1 MSTRQMWVQTVA
13 AGGEAGMAS
22 SESMAETTAG
32 AGEKQPTIMEPP
44 NDLIYGWNWKESM
57 PNAVISQL
65 TTFLGLWAIE
75 RDYSNSHLE
84 KEKNP
89 RVRYWKDLISKGYEL
104 SSQIESLVD
113 YGDGKKEPPRILPI
127 NKDYTCKIDGTP
139 VKYLPALPNIAQV
152 LTKDAKGGVG
162 VDRISL
168 QKPYSST
175 FTIDITLTIANA
187 YEMMEQSSFWRFFT
201 PGQWFLL
208 TLGWQD
214 EGLGYYNPAS
224 HLDSGVLAQRFVDFP
239 TKTVIPPII
248 DPHTQKLNEFFWDI
262 DTTSSRY
269 LFPAFG
275 FWQSFLC
282 QLSFPS
288 FTLEGSSMHGS
299 IKLYTPG
306 AFVDKQL
313 KTGQLSAG
321 VSKFINENK
330 DTVGSS
336 WSVQKADMDFEKGD
350 YSPDGIEAKQMQT
363 IKLGGALEA
372 IIRTHNSILMREMS
386 TMNAQN
392 TLIYFSQTKDVK
404 IGDPMPAPLVDGVGP
419 EGKCNFWIGVSN
431 DFGEP
436 SAPKGTEDEENK
448 KLTLKDGKTIPI
460 QQISATHV
468 NQVRDHLMHREEYK
482 VQGVYWMEADQKNF
496 QQAYNKK
503 LKTLYE
509 KIETIADIPLH
520 YMTFKKFFE
529 DNKALNFED
538 FLQKFCD
545 QFLKE
550 QTGFYFELYKDQSN
564 IRYLSFSDQ
573 FYKQAIQ
580 HGRGKVAQ
588 RVGMPALEFNKFI
601 LDEFRWR
608 HFVLR
613 YGDYQSLIANVT
625 IFQGSKEQN
634 SRWEFK
640 AFTAGM
646 QGFANM
652 SGGTEGGGDAYTGS
666 VMSETYDPETL
677 KDLQSKSG
685 TVKESGASDNSYSP
699 ESGNSPTVG
708 SPPQQGASNVS
719 NSGLAGRNELF
730 KALLSLGVSPEMNMY
745 TSVGSYMKG
754 WFDKIN
760 ITIHGTFGLFDGML
774 IYFIGMFEWMRGFYH
789 LLNISHEISRGEFKT
804 TFELVW
810 MGNDAFADAPTLMWY
825 DEKTGELIESNDSY
839 YAKAAKV
846 GKPSAGA
853 ASDPVGNDE
862 GQEGTSDPQTYQV
875 GGTRPPANPPANPP
889 ATTPVNKTTT

>member
-1 MSTRQMWVQTVA
+1 MQDGGVRPITTKTSTTVA
-13 AGGEAGMAS
+13 GGGEAGVAS
-22 SESMAETTAG
+22 AESMAQTTAG
-32 AGEKQPTIMEPP
+32 AGEKSPTPMEPP

-65 TTFLGLWAIE
+65 TTFLSLWAVE
-75 RDYSNSHLE
+75 RDYSNSHLD

-104 SSQIESLVD
+104 SSQVESLVD
-113 YGDGKKEPPRILPI
+113 YGDGNKEVPRILPI

-162 VDRISL
+162 IDRISL
-168 QKPYSST
+168 EKPYSST
-175 FTIDITLTIANA
+175 FTIDITLTISNA
-187 YEMMEQSSFWRFFT
+187 YEFMEQSSFWRFFT

-214 EGLGYYNPAS
+214 DGLGYYNPVS
-224 HLDSGVLAQRFVDFP
+224 HIDSGVLAQKFKDFP

-282 QLSFPS
+282 QLAFPS

-306 AFVDKQL
+306 AFTDKQFMS
-313 KTGQLSAG
+313 GQLTPG
-321 VSKFINENK
+321 ISKFINENS
-330 DTVGSS
+330 DTVGSM
-336 WSVQKADMDFEKGD
+336 WSVQKADMNFESGD
-350 YSPDGIEAKQMQT
+350 YKPDSIESKQMQT

-372 IIRTHNSILMREMS
+372 IVRTHNSLIMKEMS
-386 TMNAQN
+386 SMKAQN
-392 TLIYFSQTKDVK
+392 VLIYFSNKNDIK
-404 IGDPMPAPLVDGVGP
+404 IGDPMPAPLLDGNGP

-431 DFGEP
+431 DSGDARVQK
-436 SAPKGTEDEENK
+436 SSEDEENR
-448 KLTLKDGKTIPI
+448 KLKLSNGQELAIEK
-460 QQISATHV
+460 ISATHV
-468 NQVRDHLMHREEYK
+468 NQVRDHLMKREEYK
-482 VQGVYWMEADQKNF
+482 VQGIYWQEADQKNF
-496 QQAYNKK
+496 QQALNKK

-520 YMTFKKFFE
+520 YMTFKKFL
-529 DNKALNFED
+529 DDHRAYNFED

-545 QFLKE
+545 QFLRE
-550 QTGFYFELYKDQSN
+550 QTGFFFELYKDQSN

-573 FYKQAIQ
+573 FYKEAIQ

-588 RVGMPALEFNKFI
+588 RIGMPALEFNKFI

-608 HFVLR
+608 HFTLR
-613 YGDYQSLIANVT
+613 YGDFQSLISNVT

-640 AFTAGM
+640 AFTASM
-646 QGFANM
+646 PGFANM
-652 SGGTEGGGDAYTGS
+652 AGGTEGGADPYTGS

-677 KDLQSKSG
+677 KDLQSKTGTIKDSG
-685 TVKESGASDNSYSP
+685 STDNSHSP
-699 ESGNSPTVG
+699 ESGTQGGVG
-708 SPPQQGASNVS
+708 NPAQKGANNVA
-719 NSGLAGRNELF
+719 NSGLVGRNEIF
-730 KALLSLGVSPEMNMY
+730 KALLALGVSPEMNMY

-789 LLNISHEISRGEFKT
+789 LLNVSHEVSRGEFKT

-810 MGNDAFADAPTLMWY
+810 MGNDAFSDAPTLTWY
-825 DEKTGELIESNDSY
+825 DPKTGELIESNDSY
-839 YAKAAKV
+839 YAKAKEAGTKKE
-846 GKPSAGA
+846 GGTTDAAGA
-853 ASDPVGNDE
+853 SEQKE
-862 GQEGTSDPQTYQV
+862 GGQKVVSNVRNQP
-875 GGTRPPANPPANPP
+875 
-889 ATTPVNKTTT
+889 